1 MVSTAVQEYTLS
13 KTGRHE
19 YKIVKLFLSLRK
31 GTVRRRP
38 IDQDP
43 SVSTNAS
50 LRARDQ
56 GIEWHKLRGHVV
68 PQWRAETGR
77 NVSPGTFAVRKTE
90 VELVIQRGRKSAKKN
105 PGLFSLQLESPAR
118 FSTLHVPTIEVLAAT
133 SQTSRRRRSPNSARP
148 DVGDSA
154 IVPMTSTTRE
164 ATITFLT
171 RRLREYSCP
180 SEGSRVGQPAS
191 QHGDG
196 D

>member
-1 MVSTAVQEYTLS
+1 MVSTAVQVYTLS

-77 NVSPGTFAVRKTE
+77 NVSPGTFVVRKTE
-90 VELVIQRGRKSAKKN
+90 VEPVIQKRKK
-105 PGLFSLQLESPAR
+105 E
-118 FSTLHVPTIEVLAAT
+118 
-133 SQTSRRRRSPNSARP
+133 
-148 DVGDSA
+148 
-154 IVPMTSTTRE
+154 RE
-164 ATITFLT
+164 EEP
-171 RRLREYSCP
+171 RL
-180 SEGSRVGQPAS
+180 V
-191 QHGDG
+191 
-196 D
+196 